1 MQSRHLRN
9 KQTKKKTL
17 RNSCMDTKQTL
28 GFHCCFFWHVE
39 HSSRSEMKLS
49 SCSER
54 DFRST
59 SSSAI
64 NSPQLYRRNWCH
76 HAPTH
81 RKQSPVQFLR
91 MCLRIRFPGL
101 PIAEFQS
108 RVVKPPIPF
117 FPISS
122 HLLHQQQQQ
131 KPEIWIR
138 YYTFNVERYYY
149 QIIGHWIAN
158 QWSLVSQS
166 WAWHNMSQI
175 SSSWPVD
182 QLPSIW
188 ALKHHPE
195 NRQTNSRM
203 HTSCTP
209 LSLFSSVSLWN
220 PPWDLAIP
228 LGYISKQSIKA
239 FVSCNSAF
247 VLAMSV
253 WVEG

>member
-1 MQSRHLRN
+1 LMFWKKLQKSEVTCAIKAPE
-9 KQTKKKTL
+9 KQTNQKKKPWEIHAWTL
-17 RNSCMDTKQTL
+17 NKHWDFIAVVFDM
-28 GFHCCFFWHVE
+28 
-39 HSSRSEMKLS
+39 LS
-49 SCSER
+49 TAADQRWRRPLALER

-138 YYTFNVERYYY
+138 F
-149 QIIGHWIAN
+149 
-158 QWSLVSQS
+158 
-166 WAWHNMSQI
+166 
-175 SSSWPVD
+175 
-182 QLPSIW
+182 
-188 ALKHHPE
+188 
-195 NRQTNSRM
+195 
-203 HTSCTP
+203 
-209 LSLFSSVSLWN
+209 
-220 PPWDLAIP
+220 
-228 LGYISKQSIKA
+228 
-239 FVSCNSAF
+239 
-247 VLAMSV
+247 
-253 WVEG
+253 